1 MNKLYTYLFLLMA
14 FLSPVGA
21 LADKG
26 WIDLTNERIINPD
39 FTNNKTNGWTISY
52 RQGTNNTRCEAMEFW
67 NSTFNISQNLMNM
80 PAGRYRMSVQSYFR
94 CKDNNN
100 GYQDYLSGWVVSA
113 RVSVPTRNGS
123 VRLPRVPS
131 PSPRRS
137 SLRSR

>member
-1 MNKLYTYLFLLMA
+1 MNKLYTYLFFLMA

-26 WIDLTNERIINPD
+26 WIDLTSERIINPD

-80 PAGRYRMSVQSYFR
+80 PAGR
-94 CKDNNN
+94 
-100 GYQDYLSGWVVSA
+100 
-113 RVSVPTRNGS
+113 
-123 VRLPRVPS
+123 
-131 PSPRRS
+131 
-137 SLRSR
+137 